1 MLNLSKFACLA
12 LSAALLLNGC
22 KGKDGDPG
30 PAGAAGA
37 TGAAGTAGTPGA
49 PGTSGQNL
57 TGTLYGF
64 VAPVDEYGI
73 ALPKSGV
80 TVTLEGV
87 TPASTATTNS
97 DGRYEFANLR
107 NGTYNLSYSRTG
119 LGTVRRLGVG
129 HVGGDQPTFLGTSSI
144 SAPSTTTLGT
154 LSVSNPSTN
163 SVTVNVPFSN
173 PGAQGSFV
181 RLAIYASSSPG
192 TTAANGTLLTTIST
206 TASPLSF
213 VISKAT
219 FNSAGFASGT
229 AVYIVAYGAPSVLTS
244 YADPLTGRIIYNGL
258 TATSTNQVA
267 FIVP

>member
-30 PAGAAGA
+30 PAGATGATGA
-37 TGAAGTAGTPGA
+37 TGAA
-49 PGTSGQNL
+49 GTSGQNL

-64 VAPVDEYGI
+64 VAPVDEYGF

-87 TPASTATTNS
+87 TPAATATTNA

-119 LGTVRRLGVG
+119 LSTARRLGVG
-129 HVGGDQPTFLGTSSI
+129 HVGGDQPTFLGTNSL
-144 SAPSTTTLGT
+144 SAPSTTTLGN
-154 LSVSNPSTN
+154 LSVGVSTA
-163 SVTVNVPFSN
+163 SALVTFTVPFSN
-173 PGAQGSFV
+173 PGGLASGNFS
-181 RLAIYASSSPG
+181 RLAFYASSSPG
-192 TTAANGTLLTTIST
+192 TTSANGTLLTLYST
-206 TASPLSF
+206 NTSPLTATF
-213 VISKAT
+213 NKAT

-229 AVYIVAYGAPSVLTS
+229 AVYVVVYGAPSVLTS
-244 YADPLTGRIIYNGL
+244 FVDPLTGRVTYNGL
-258 TATSTNQVA
+258 TATSSNQVA